1 MKLTGKNQCT
11 LTLSN
16 AYIEEQKWLE
26 LRRFFEANGGELLD
40 AYELFDFPVTG
51 RGVRA
56 KRAVKKGER
65 LVQGNP
71 CHFCSPK
78 SFQVDFRTRPERC
91 HFESKNVF
99 ISLITGSV
107 K

>member
-1 MKLTGKNQCT
+1 MRLTGKKLSG

-16 AYIEEQKWLE
+16 AYVEEQKWLE
-26 LRRFFEANGGELLD
+26 LRRFFEANGGELSD

-65 LVQGNP
+65 LVQGNLS
-71 CHFCSPK
+71 HQFFPK
-78 SFQVDFRTRPERC
+78 SFQVDF
-91 HFESKNVF
+91 
-99 ISLITGSV
+99 II
-107 K
+107 